1 MRYKKQ
7 KTADDTTH
15 PFVQWIWQEINE
27 RGLSHTDVA
36 RDAGVHPSI
45 LRRWR
50 DGSRLPSLDAIEAVI
65 NALGGKV
72 ELVRGQL

>member
-7 KTADDTTH
+7 KDADDTVH
-15 PFVQWIWQEINE
+15 GFVQWIWQEINA

-36 RDAGVHPSI
+36 IEAGVHPSA

-50 DGSRLPSLDAIEAVI
+50 DGSRLPSLDAIESVI
-65 NALGGKV
+65 NVLGATV
-72 ELVRGQL
+72 EIV